1 MTPTL
6 IISAAKIVDEHGSLE
21 HCLQLEH
28 QLQQQGVRVTELTVD
43 PLSTPW
49 HSELEENHFRS
60 GCAPIEAL
68 AKARELISSDQQQA
82 VVISGKDL
90 LRSGY
95 ERQQRLDLMA
105 VYGPDYPLTKAYNE
119 LAEQFIH
126 RHGSSAELFQNLAH
140 HLFENYKCSF
150 RNVVSDDL
158 AADLLPDER
167 WYNNITPLFR
177 GVDCAN
183 PIIDFTGRV
192 LLCNPEVADQLGIA
206 ASDRVA
212 VAGVGLGFLPGDGQ
226 QHIDD
231 IVSYEHLQ
239 QAYQSACEQSR
250 IDFAR
255 QFRDGDALLE
265 TYTCY
270 PVVPIAFL
278 LVSGLV
284 DQLEQIPDLLQQH
297 RITIT
302 GGMNLAKGP
311 WNNPALNS
319 LIDMYQQ
326 LLTAET
332 GIGGVHGNGGL
343 GYKQGFAILSRDAQ
357 TPQI

>member
-6 IISAAKIVDEHGSLE
+6 IISAAKIVDDSGSLE
-21 HCLQLEH
+21 HCLQREQ
-28 QLQQQGVRVTELTVD
+28 QLKRAGVSITELSID

-49 HSELEENHFRS
+49 HSDIASNHFRS

-68 AKARELISSDQQQA
+68 AKARELISTNQSAA

-95 ERQQRLDLMA
+95 ERQQRLDLMSI
-105 VYGPDYPLTKAYNE
+105 YGADYPITDAYNE

-126 RHGSSAELFQNLAH
+126 RHGADAALFEQLAH

-150 RNVVSDDL
+150 RHTVSDAL
-158 AADLLPDER
+158 AAEQLPDER
-167 WYNNITPLFR
+167 WYKKITPLFR

-183 PIIDFTGRV
+183 PLIDFTGRV
-192 LLCNPEVADQLGIA
+192 LLCNPEIADQLEIPGPQ
-206 ASDRVA
+206 RVA
-212 VAGVGLGFLPGDGQ
+212 VEGVGLGFLPGDGKP
-226 QHIDD
+226 HLDE
-231 IVSYEHLQ
+231 IVSYKHLQ
-239 QAYQSACEQSR
+239 QAYQSACDQAG
-250 IDFAR
+250 IDFAI
-255 QFRDGDALLE
+255 QFRQGKALLE

-284 DQLEQIPDLLQQH
+284 DLLEEVPDFLAQH

-319 LIDMYQQ
+319 LIEMYQQ
-326 LLTAET
+326 LMDSPAT
-332 GIGGVHGNGGL
+332 IGAVHGNGGL
-343 GYKQGFAILSRDAQ
+343 GYKQGVAILQ
-357 TPQI
+357 KH

>member
-6 IISAAKIVDEHGSLE
+6 MISAAKVIDDSGSLE

-28 QLQQQGVRVTELTVD
+28 RLQQLGIAITELVID

-49 HSELEENHFRS
+49 HSEIKEHHFRS
-60 GCAPIEAL
+60 GCAPIEAI
-68 AKARELISSDQQQA
+68 AKAKELIGTGQQEA

-90 LRSGY
+90 LRTGY
-95 ERQQRLDLMA
+95 ERQERLDLMA
-105 VYGPDYPLTKAYNE
+105 VYGPDYPLTTAYNE
-119 LAEQFIH
+119 LAERFIH
-126 RHGSSAELFQNLAH
+126 RHDSSAALFQNLAH

-150 RNVVSDDL
+150 RHVISDDL
-158 AADLLPDER
+158 AAEQLPDER

-183 PIIDFTGRV
+183 PLIDFTGRV
-192 LLCNPEVADQLGIA
+192 LLCNPDTADQLAIPA
-206 ASDRVA
+206 EQRVT
-212 VAGVGLGFLPGDGQ
+212 VEGVGLGFLPGDGQ
-226 QHIDD
+226 QHVED

-239 QAYQSACEQSR
+239 QAYQSACEQSG
-250 IDFAR
+250 INFAE
-255 QFRDGDALLE
+255 QFRQGNALLE

-278 LVSGLV
+278 LASGLV
-284 DQLEQIPDLLQQH
+284 DLLEQVPAFLENH

-319 LIDMYQQ
+319 LIEMYHQ
-326 LLTAET
+326 LRNSQAT
-332 GIGGVHGNGGL
+332 IGAVHGNGGL
-343 GYKQGFAILSRDAQ
+343 GYKQGVAILSH
-357 TPQI
+357 P